1 MFIQAATIATSPHSR
16 GCLCLQEHISFA
28 FRLGVRKPESY
39 CNFFKYL
46 WRPPSPADVSQ
57 VLHADPCRTLSRHCW
72 LYLFSDFACL
82 APPAWRCSHSSK
94 LGILNM
100 FAGSLRT
107 SPFLMKVLRR
117 TCSVQTLLR
126 CAPNWL
132 CGVCLRFLSVFCTFT
147 GLGLGMCCAWA
158 LPLSNI
164 GQLFWVRTP
173 GDGWKP
179 WHKIPTRLICS
190 AGVILEP
197 VAVALLG
204 TSGLSVFSLS
214 WIGPLV
220 LLTAMAGTPW
230 PLGSWP
236 WFCMHCASRCLTFA
250 LFMAGCTS
258 PSLTCPQTC
267 WHLLAMLRF
276 FSVSL
281 LACGVPCVPA
291 AVRSLSQVT
300 VLLSP
305 NGSLV
310 KLSLMLLHHWCRLY
324 VQPTTCFFLFSRVVR
339 SFGTFR
345 RRTPS
350 GLSLT
355 SLVCTTKLRMLWPT
369 GGLMD
374 VRSSNLTRKLRPLC
388 SSSPAQCLLRLVVL
402 LATTLWVMLALAR
415 PCVCLF
421 LTLLLVSFPGSAL
434 LRLLRIWVLPL
445 AMLLSSMASCWCCSC
460 SGSCSHG
467 QLM

>member
-1 MFIQAATIATSPHSR
+1 M
-16 GCLCLQEHISFA
+16 
-28 FRLGVRKPESY
+28 SY
-39 CNFFKYL
+39 
-46 WRPPSPADVSQ
+46 AIT
-57 VLHADPCRTLSRHCW
+57 TL
-72 LYLFSDFACL
+72 L
-82 APPAWRCSHSSK
+82 A
-94 LGILNM
+94 L
-100 FAGSLRT
+100 
-107 SPFLMKVLRR
+107 PFLGLR
-117 TCSVQTLLR
+117 
-126 CAPNWL
+126 
-132 CGVCLRFLSVFCTFT
+132 
-147 GLGLGMCCAWA
+147 
-158 LPLSNI
+158 
-164 GQLFWVRTP
+164 
-173 GDGWKP
+173 
-179 WHKIPTRLICS
+179 
-190 AGVILEP
+190 
-197 VAVALLG
+197 LLG
-204 TSGLSVFSLS
+204 TSGLALLSQLKAWDIKHVRWILAYFPLPHEGPQAYLLRANATAVRSKLALWGLPSLLVRVLHLHWTWAGHVLRMGASSFQHRAALLGAHSWRWLEAVAQDTDPANLQCWRHPRAGRRCLTWDFWLERFLLS

-355 SLVCTTKLRMLWPT
+355 S
-369 GGLMD
+369 
-374 VRSSNLTRKLRPLC
+374 SS
-388 SSSPAQCLLRLVVL
+388 AQ
-402 LATTLWVMLALAR
+402 
-415 PCVCLF
+415 P
-421 LTLLLVSFPGSAL
+421 
-434 LRLLRIWVLPL
+434 
-445 AMLLSSMASCWCCSC
+445 SCGC
-460 SGSCSHG
+460 SGQQG
-467 QLM
+467 G